1 MTSDILVRAV
11 LSGEAVYKTA
21 ALGTGNLFF
30 LELDKN
36 KYYLITKIVIHPFC
50 NVLED
55 NDVFGI
61 DTALFESASV
71 TGGGGTLGGWM
82 NRAWAQL
89 NFYSSDFQFKW
100 LYRPKYGVGTGLD
113 HRGGGIDIPYTA
125 PNIEWPVME
134 IECLIGT
141 SASPYFY
148 FTFPNLTDP
157 GTGFFAANFA
167 TLGGFFNERNFVPVP
182 FGGPNR
188 ASITVQQLQT
198 NLAGGYN
205 YSTVGLPNDNLATPF
220 NTGSINLPID
230 NFNPGGFTSEVVQRY
245 AGGAQGVEGVD
256 LINWPTIQVH
266 YYEFNRKPTFQG
278 ISGQNQLF
286 SQG

>member
-30 LELDKN
+30 LEMDKN

-50 NVLED
+50 NVLEE
-55 NDVFGI
+55 NNVFGI
-61 DTALFESASV
+61 DTALFESAV
-71 TGGGGTLGGWM
+71 VAGGNLGGWLQ
-82 NRAWAQL
+82 RVWAQL
-89 NFYSSDFQFKW
+89 NYYSSDYQFKW
-100 LYRPKYGVGTGLD
+100 LYRPTYGVATGMFHAPPD
-113 HRGGGIDIPYTA
+113 DISYTA
-125 PNIEWPVME
+125 PQINFPYLELD
-134 IECLIGT
+134 CLIGT

-157 GTGFFAANFA
+157 ATGFFAANI
-167 TLGGFFNERNFVPVP
+167 TNLGSSFNERNFVPEP

-188 ASITVQQLQT
+188 SSQTVQQLQT

-205 YSTVGLPNDNLATPF
+205 YSTVGLPNDNSTSAF

-230 NFNPGGFTSEVVQRY
+230 DFNPGGFTTEVVQRLPS
-245 AGGAQGVEGVD
+245 GAHGVEGVD

>member
-1 MTSDILVRAV
+1 MSSDILVKAV

-21 ALGTGNLFF
+21 SLGVGNLFF

-36 KYYLITKIVIHPFC
+36 KYYLINKITIHPFC
-50 NVLED
+50 NVLEE

-61 DTALFESASV
+61 DTAAFESAV
-71 TGGGGTLGGWM
+71 IGGGNLSGWM
-82 NRAWAQL
+82 RRAWAQL
-89 NFYSSDFQFKW
+89 NYYSSDYQFKW
-100 LYRPKYGVGTGLD
+100 LYRPKYTVGTGMF
-113 HRGGGIDIPYTA
+113 HQPGGGGGNQSYTA
-125 PNIEWPVME
+125 PAIEWPYLE

-148 FTFPNLTDP
+148 FTFPNLTNP
-157 GTGFFAANFA
+157 AVGYYSANYLFL
-167 TLGGFFNERNFVPVP
+167 TTFFNERNFVPPP
-182 FGGPNR
+182 FGGPLRN
-188 ASITVQQLQT
+188 ATTVQQLQT

-205 YSTVGLPNDNLATPF
+205 YSTVGINNDIVSTAF
-220 NTGSINLPID
+220 NTGSINLPVD
-230 NFNPGGFTSEVVQRY
+230 DFNTGGSTTNIVQRY
-245 AGGAQGVEGVD
+245 PPSNVGVEPVD

>member
-1 MTSDILVRAV
+1 MTSDILVKAV

-30 LELDKN
+30 LEMDKN

-50 NVLED
+50 NVLEE
-55 NDVFGI
+55 NNVFGI
-61 DTALFESASV
+61 DTALFESAV
-71 TGGGGTLGGWM
+71 VAGGGLGGWFQ
-82 NRAWAQL
+82 RAWAQL
-89 NFYSSDFQFKW
+89 NYYSSDYQFKW
-100 LYRPKYGVGTGLD
+100 LYRPTYGVGTGMF
-113 HRGGGIDIPYTA
+113 HATGNDIPYTA
-125 PNIEWPVME
+125 PHINFPYLEL
-134 IECLIGT
+134 ECLIGT

-148 FTFPNLTDP
+148 FTFPNITDP
-157 GTGFFAANFA
+157 ATGYFAANIAPLGSFFNDRNYVP
-167 TLGGFFNERNFVPVP
+167 TPLGGPER
-182 FGGPNR
+182 G
-188 ASITVQQLQT
+188 SKTVQQLQT

-205 YSTVGLPNDNLATPF
+205 YSTVGIPNDNLVTAF

-230 NFNPGGFTSEVVQRY
+230 AVNTGGFTTEVVQRY
-245 AGGAQGVEGVD
+245 TNGVHGIEGVD

>member
-30 LELDKN
+30 LEMDKN

-50 NVLED
+50 NILDEQ
-55 NDVFGI
+55 G
-61 DTALFESASV
+61 TYLTQELFEGAS
-71 TGGGGTLGGWM
+71 TGSNNLTPFLY
-82 NRAWAQL
+82 RAWAQL
-89 NFYSSDFQFKW
+89 NYYSSDYQFKW
-100 LYRPKYGVGTGLD
+100 LYRPTYGVATNIVYEDGLL
-113 HRGGGIDIPYTA
+113 PLTA
-125 PNIEWPVME
+125 PQINFPYLEL
-134 IECLIGT
+134 ECLIGT

-148 FTFPNLTDP
+148 FTFPNLIDP
-157 GTGFFAANFA
+157 TVGFFAANI
-167 TLGGFFNERNFVPVP
+167 TNLGSFFNERNFVPEP

-188 ASITVQQLQT
+188 SSQTVQQLQT

-205 YSTVGLPNDNLATPF
+205 YSTVGLPNDNLTSAF

-230 NFNPGGFTSEVVQRY
+230 DFNPGGFTTEVLQRLPS
-245 AGGAQGVEGVD
+245 GAHGVEGVD